1 MNSTTIPL
9 LAAFLGLLVLFVAGI
24 FLGIALGRRAGRL
37 EAEKD
42 LPDRLEAERD
52 DAVRRSRAVV
62 GGQVAEQLAPYLP
75 DFPCD
80 PGDAR
85 FVGKPIDFVC
95 FSGASRGISGVAEG
109 DGEGAAGGAAAG
121 AAQGVA
127 AGAVSGGLVSEI
139 VFVEVKTGSS
149 GLSKIER
156 SVRDAIVAGNVRW
169 VEYRIPT
176 D

>member
-1 MNSTTIPL
+1 MNSTNVPL
-9 LAAFLGLLVLFVAGI
+9 LAAFLGLLALFVAGI
-24 FLGIALGRRAGRL
+24 FLGLALGRRAGRL
-37 EAEKD
+37 EVEKD

-52 DAVRRSRAVV
+52 DAVKRSRAVV

-95 FSGASRGISGVAEG
+95 FSGASG
-109 DGEGAAGGAAAG
+109 GEIG
-121 AAQGVA
+121 
-127 AGAVSGGLVSEI
+127 EI
-139 VFVEVKTGSS
+139 VFVEVKSGGS
-149 GLSKIER
+149 GLSKAEK

>member
-1 MNSTTIPL
+1 MNSTTIPF
-9 LAAFLGLLVLFVAGI
+9 LAAFLGLLALFVAGI
-24 FLGIALGRRAGRL
+24 FIGLALGRRAGRL

-52 DAVRRSRAVV
+52 DAVKRSRAVV

-95 FSGASRGISGVAEG
+95 FSGAS
-109 DGEGAAGGAAAG
+109 GAA
-121 AAQGVA
+121 
-127 AGAVSGGLVSEI
+127 SGGEI
-139 VFVEVKTGSS
+139 DEILFVEVKSGGS
-149 GLSKIER
+149 GLSKAEK

>member
-1 MNSTTIPL
+1 MPL
-9 LAAFLGLLVLFVAGI
+9 LAAFLGLLALFVAGI
-24 FLGIALGRRAGRL
+24 FLGLALGRRAGRL

-52 DAVRRSRAVV
+52 DAVKRSRAVV

-95 FSGASRGISGVAEG
+95 FSGAS
-109 DGEGAAGGAAAG
+109 GAASAG
-121 AAQGVA
+121 EID
-127 AGAVSGGLVSEI
+127 EI
-139 VFVEVKTGSS
+139 VFVEVKSGGS
-149 GLSKIER
+149 GLSKAEK

>member
-1 MNSTTIPL
+1 MNSTTLPL
-9 LAAFLGLLVLFVAGI
+9 LAAFLGLLALFVAGI
-24 FLGIALGRRAGRL
+24 FLGLALGRRAGRL

-52 DAVRRSRAVV
+52 DAVKRSRAVV

-95 FSGASRGISGVAEG
+95 FSGASC
-109 DGEGAAGGAAAG
+109 GEID
-121 AAQGVA
+121 
-127 AGAVSGGLVSEI
+127 EI
-139 VFVEVKTGSS
+139 LFVEVKSGGS
-149 GLSKIER
+149 GLSKAEK